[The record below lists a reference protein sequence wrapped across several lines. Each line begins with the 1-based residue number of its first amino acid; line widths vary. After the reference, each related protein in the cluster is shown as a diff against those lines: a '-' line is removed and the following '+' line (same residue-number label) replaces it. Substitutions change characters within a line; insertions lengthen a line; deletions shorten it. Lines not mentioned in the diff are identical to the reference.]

1 MNRIDRFIIA
11 RLLVA
16 TLMVLGVLIFIFI
29 IIDFSENSDTFTDRG
44 AELGEIWGR
53 YYLNY
58 IPEMLR
64 LVSPMAIFVAV
75 LLVAGQMTDRL
86 ELTAIKGAG
95 VSLYRFMWP
104 FLLFSGVLSL
114 SVSYLDGFVIP
125 GANAERIS
133 FEQEFLSRHTDR
145 IDRNNIYRQEGE
157 NTILTVNYYDM
168 GNNAAYRIRVVRFE
182 DNEIVESLE
191 ASRMDWLPETE
202 QWRLIRSER
211 RIFSEDGFRQFDHME
226 RDTTLNVRPRDMAR
240 RTSDIYQLTYP
251 QIIDYIASLKRSGAG
266 GVALPQVQFYGKLF
280 YPAGIFVIS
289 LIGIGIS
296 TQRRKGGRGVLLG
309 IGLIISFFYLALMK
323 IIEPFGAG
331 GQLDP
336 LLAAGLPHAIFFVIS
351 LVLIWRSPK

>member
-1 MNRIDRFIIA
+1 MNRIDRFILT
-11 RLLVA
+11 RLLLA
-16 TLMVLGVLIFIFI
+16 TLMVLGVLIFIYI

-44 AELGEIWGR
+44 AKMADIWGR

-104 FLLFSGVLSL
+104 FLLFSGTLAVSI
-114 SVSYLDGFVIP
+114 SYLDGFVIP
-125 GANAERIS
+125 GANAERLL
-133 FEQEFLSRHTDR
+133 FEQEYLSRHTDR
-145 IDRNNIYRQEGE
+145 IDRNNIYRQEAE
-157 NTILTVNYYDM
+157 NTILTVNYYDI
-168 GNNAAYRIRVVRFE
+168 GNQAAYRIRVVRFE
-182 DNEIVESLE
+182 GNQVAETLD
-191 ASRMDWLPETE
+191 ASRMDWLPETQ

-211 RIFSEDGFRQFDHME
+211 RIFSEEGFRQFDHAE
-226 RDTTLNVRPRDMAR
+226 RDTTLSVRPRDMAR

-251 QIIDYIASLKRSGAG
+251 EIADYIASLQRSGAG
-266 GVALPQVQFYGKLF
+266 GVELPQVQFYGKLL
-280 YPAGIFVIS
+280 YPVGIFVIS

-296 TQRRKGGRGVLLG
+296 TRRRKGGRGVLLG
-309 IGLIISFFYLALMK
+309 LGLIISFFYIALMK

-351 LVLIWRSPK
+351 LVLIWRTPK

>member
-1 MNRIDRFIIA
+1 MNRLDRFILS
-11 RLLVA
+11 RLLLS

-29 IIDFSENSDTFTDRG
+29 IIDFSENSDTFSDRG
-44 AELGEIWGR
+44 ASAGEIWGR

-104 FLLFSGVLSL
+104 FLLFSGSL
-114 SVSYLDGFVIP
+114 ALIISYLDGYVIP

-133 FEQEFLSRHTDR
+133 FEQEYMSRQTDR

-157 NTILTVNYYDM
+157 NAVLTVNYYDI
-168 GNNAAYRIRVVRFE
+168 AAQAGYRVRLVRFE
-182 DNEIVESLE
+182 RDEIIETLD
-191 ASRMDWLPETE
+191 ASRMDWLPETNE
-202 QWRLIRSER
+202 WRLIRSER
-211 RIFSEDGFRQFDHME
+211 RIFSEHGFEQFDHAE
-226 RDTTLNVRPRDMAR
+226 RDTTLSIRPRDMAR
-240 RTSDIYQLTYP
+240 RTSDVYQLTYP
-251 QIIDYIASLKRSGAG
+251 EIVDYINSLKRSGAG
-266 GVALPQVQFYGKLF
+266 GVALPQVQFYGKLL

-323 IIEPFGAG
+323 IIEPFGSS
-331 GQLDP
+331 GQLNP
-336 LLAAGLPHAIFFVIS
+336 LLAAGLPHAFFFIIS
-351 LVLIWRSPK
+351 LVLIWRTPK

>member
-1 MNRIDRFIIA
+1 MNRIDRFIVT
-11 RLLVA
+11 RLLLA

-29 IIDFSENSDTFTDRG
+29 IIDFSENSDTFSDRG
-44 AELGEIWGR
+44 AEPGEIWGR

-104 FLLFSGVLSL
+104 FLLFSGTLALSI
-114 SVSYLDGFVIP
+114 SYLDGFVIP
-125 GANAERIS
+125 GANAERIA
-133 FEQEFLSRHTDR
+133 FEQEYLSRHTDR
-145 IDRNNIYRQEGE
+145 IDRNDIYRQEGE
-157 NTILTVNYYDM
+157 NTILTVNYYDV
-168 GNNAAYRIRVVRFE
+168 GNEAAYRIRLVHFE
-182 DNEIVESLE
+182 GNKIVETLE
-191 ASRMDWLPETE
+191 ASRMDWLPEDR

-211 RIFSEDGFRQFDHME
+211 RIFNENGFEKFEHME
-226 RDTTLNVRPRDMAR
+226 RDTTLNIRPRDMAR
-240 RTSDIYQLTYP
+240 RTSDVYQLTYP
-251 QIIDYIASLKRSGAG
+251 EIADYIASLQRSGAG
-266 GVALPQVQFYGKLF
+266 GVALPQVQFYGKLL

-336 LLAAGLPHAIFFVIS
+336 LLAAALPHAIFFVIS
-351 LVLIWRSPK
+351 LVLIWRTPK